1 MSQLLPSST
10 ITKIRQEAALFDSK
24 DRFLNF
30 ATKGD
35 FQSPLIL
42 EAGDLFYEKWMQSG
56 EPLSL
61 DTFLPISANFTVQQ
75 KAEIE
80 SQMLSVLKEK
90 QEDFAKS
97 DLYLVLGFLKWD
109 GNALAPTL
117 LVPVDF
123 DSKTKKLS
131 LAKRPAIE
139 NVILRERLKD
149 IVELPKA
156 EDASIN
162 GQFSI
167 LLYFSLF
174 EKAVAKEKNWKF
186 TRHGLCLSFANGAR
200 FKLKKHFEK
209 DVWKD
214 KQMDSSPLLQAMF
227 GEDGFKTESSYFDE
241 APFDELFNPA
251 KHRFLYPLDSH
262 TTKAMMESLQDEAFA
277 FAIQTLPGT
286 SKAKVAANIVADS
299 VAHGKK
305 TLVVHKKAISKYLFE
320 TAWKPPFRTF
330 QGPDR
335 AALEPDFIKY
345 RTAFIDYYKAVNDKI
360 QPAGAYLSDLLTEF
374 VHAPATKTKFSESIF
389 DGVSKLDYAAYNKVA
404 NLLDNI
410 LELYFKKQGISAR
423 KAFQGIKVPS
433 LTPEEKETLAEQL
446 KQAVEKVKE
455 LQSLIDLFNEASL
468 FPTGIFI
475 SSLSETIDLILK
487 TFDENTPVYEGWELR
502 SNNWVAYH
510 DSLKALP
517 EAGDTWVRYRRQ
529 TSEIYTD
536 NAVDENVM
544 AAREEFV
551 ESLNVTLKGL
561 SDRYRSSRRALLK
574 VIRNPK
580 SVSSDAELLDLIDTL
595 IELQENKRAYKD
607 TSVLGNHLLGKDWQ
621 FEKSN
626 WFDLNIKIKYLF
638 NFRDKHAA
646 DPKLDL
652 MLQIL
657 ENWHTIKPYFPK
669 LKNFAESVR
678 ALQDAIRKIAKDLDL
693 ETPLESLS
701 IEKWMDTVKYWNAN
715 WANLDVHIQLTW
727 SFKELAQF
735 DLLPLLTYIQ
745 NTDKVSEEISQ
756 GFRHYW
762 SGSQIQQLGLNNP
775 ELFSLSPKDRSH
787 KSKEFRALYDQFC
800 NANFR
805 EIHAFVEANPAAL
818 TVASLEDTYEFSG
831 TDTFDCTVLL
841 DADCIS
847 IVESLPTLLSS
858 KKIIL
863 IGDPQAPSLEVL
875 PNDAY
880 KDVLPRHTAY
890 FQEVVLAEALRR
902 GIPTRELWLAGQYA
916 DMQIV
921 KFANNK
927 IYHQGIRQFP
937 KPLSDSRKCES
948 LSIVPDKVTAV
959 ATAAIRHAQKHPAQ
973 TLGIVAFHQSTCL
986 EIESAIR
993 GMIEKG
999 SPVEKF
1005 FDQENSFI
1013 RYYVKTPER
1022 ATDRFRDVVLVCAE
1036 PDAASGVAGERK
1048 ISVCTTLAK
1057 QDLQVFISEADVA
1070 KHTNNKATLFWDWF
1084 SYLQGN
1090 ISFNAINLHCGESR
1104 LRSEISEMLIVNG
1117 IQIDNAY
1124 ETGNIPIGPVI
1135 VDANNSRRFL
1145 ALIEDD
1151 CTKERFRE
1159 SIEDTE
1165 YIRPTLLKQLG
1176 WKILNMWLPFWF
1188 MSRKD
1193 EEAHLLATIA
1203 IEQSVAPP
1211 PPEESQSSGANG
1223 ENADEA
1229 SNIEI
1234 VSYNFTNPKIEGTAH
1249 DKPIPDLPVASLITQ
1264 MKFYVD
1270 HEAPIHEDLLRHRL
1284 KELHHVDREGPIIL
1298 KALTDAMNQGLQMK
1312 KFIKTGAFFYS
1323 IKPQQLQLRNRSMCS
1338 DFERKLA
1345 FVAPEERALLP
1356 SSMDEFTIKQKLGLL
1371 E

>member
-1 MSQLLPSST
+1 MPQVLPTST

-61 DTFLPISANFTVQQ
+61 DTFLPVSANFTAQQ
-75 KAEIE
+75 KLEIE
-80 SQMLSVLKEK
+80 AQMLSVLKSK
-90 QEDFAKS
+90 QEDFGTS

-123 DSKTKKLS
+123 DPKTQKLTPSKRS
-131 LAKRPAIE
+131 PIE

-149 IVELPKA
+149 VIELPKA

-186 TRHGLCLSFANGAR
+186 TRHGICLSFANGAR
-200 FKLKKHFEK
+200 FKLKKNFEK
-209 DVWKD
+209 DIWKD
-214 KQMDSSPLLQAMF
+214 KQIDDSPILQALF
-227 GEDGFKTESSYFDE
+227 GEDGFRTENSYFDE
-241 APFDELFNPA
+241 APFDELFKAEN
-251 KHRFLYPLDSH
+251 HHFLYPLDSH
-262 TTKAMMESLQDEAFA
+262 TTKAMMEALHKDSFA

-286 SKAKVAANIVADS
+286 SKAKVAANIVAES
-299 VAHGKK
+299 ILTGQK
-305 TLVVHKKAISKYLFE
+305 TLVVSKKAISRQLFE
-320 TAWKPPFRTF
+320 NAWKPPFRSF
-330 QGPDR
+330 QGPER
-335 AALEPDFIKY
+335 EALEPDFIKY
-345 RTAFIDYYKAVNDKI
+345 RKAFVDYYKTVNERV
-360 QPAGAYLSDLLTEF
+360 QPAGAMLSELLTEF
-374 VHAPATKTKFSESIF
+374 VHAPVTKTKFSESIF
-389 DGVSKLDYAAYNKVA
+389 DGVSKLNFAEYNNVR
-404 NLLDNI
+404 NVIENI
-410 LELYFKKQGISAR
+410 IDLYFKQQGVAAR

-433 LTPEEKETLAEQL
+433 LSPEEKENIAQQL
-446 KQAVEKVKE
+446 KQAVSKVKD
-455 LQSLIDLFNEASL
+455 LQDLINLFNEAAL

-475 SSLSETIDLILK
+475 SSLAETIDLILK

-529 TSEIYTD
+529 TSDIYTD
-536 NAVDENVM
+536 NAVDENVL

-561 SDRYRSSRRALLK
+561 SDRYRSSRRALMR

-621 FEKSN
+621 YEKSN
-626 WFDLNIKIKYLF
+626 WFELNIKIKYLF
-638 NFRDKHAA
+638 SFRDKHAA

-657 ENWHTIKPYFPK
+657 ENWHNIKPYFAK
-669 LKNFAESVR
+669 LKDFADSIKS
-678 ALQDAIRKIAKDLDL
+678 LQEAIRKIAKDLDL
-693 ETPLESLS
+693 EIPLESLS
-701 IEKWMDTVKYWNAN
+701 VEKWMDTVKSWNAN
-715 WANLDVHIQLTW
+715 WPNLDVHIQLTRL
-727 SFKELAQF
+727 FKELTQY

-762 SGSQIQQLGLNNP
+762 SGSQIQQLGVSNP
-775 ELFSLSPKDRSH
+775 ELFSLSPKERSH
-787 KSKEFRALYDQFC
+787 KCKDFRALYDQFC

-805 EIHAFVEANPAAL
+805 AAHATAEGKPGLL
-818 TVASLEDTYEFSG
+818 TLAQLDETYEFSG
-831 TDTFDCTVLL
+831 TENFDVAIFL
-841 DADCIS
+841 DADSTS
-847 IVESLPTLLSS
+847 IVESLPTLVST

-863 IGDPQAPSLEVL
+863 MGDPQAPSLEVL
-875 PNDAY
+875 PYDAY

-890 FQEVVLAEALRR
+890 FQEVILADSLRR
-902 GIPTRELWLAGQYA
+902 GIPTRELWLAGQYS
-916 DMQIV
+916 DMQLV
-921 KFANNK
+921 SFANNK
-927 IYHQGIRQFP
+927 IYHNGIRQFP
-937 KPLSDSRKCES
+937 KPTRDSHKCET
-948 LSIVPDKVTAV
+948 LTVVPDKVQAV
-959 ATAAIRHAQKHPAQ
+959 AKAAVIHAQKYPAK
-973 TLGIVAFHQSTCL
+973 TLGIIAFHQTTCQ
-986 EIESAIR
+986 EIENAIR
-993 GMIEKG
+993 ALVEKG
-999 SPVEKF
+999 SPTERF
-1005 FDQENSFI
+1005 FNQENMLI
-1013 RYYVKTPER
+1013 RCYIKTPER
-1022 ATDRFRDVVLVCAE
+1022 ATDKFRDVVLVCAE

-1048 ISVCTTLAK
+1048 ISVCSTLAK
-1057 QDLQVFISEADVA
+1057 QEVHVVISETDMT
-1070 KHTNNKATLFWDWF
+1070 KHTNSKATLFWDWI

-1090 ISFNAINLHCGESR
+1090 LPLKQTSQHSGESR
-1104 LRSEISEMLIVNG
+1104 LRDEIMEMLTANNITVEATFG
-1117 IQIDNAY
+1117 
-1124 ETGNIPIGPVI
+1124 TGNIPVGPVV
-1135 VDANNSRRFL
+1135 VDANNSKRFL

-1151 CTKERFRE
+1151 CTRERFRE

-1165 YIRPTLLKQLG
+1165 YVRPNILRQLG
-1176 WKILNMWLPFWF
+1176 WKVQNMWLPFWF

-1193 EEAHLLATIA
+1193 EEAHILATLA

-1211 PPEESQSSGANG
+1211 PPEESGANAGG
-1223 ENADEA
+1223 ENTTDT
-1229 SNIEI
+1229 SNLEI
-1234 VSYNFTNPKIEGTAH
+1234 VPYKISHPKIEGTAH
-1249 DKPIPDLPVASLITQ
+1249 DKPIPDLAAASLITQ
-1264 MKFYVD
+1264 MKFYID

-1298 KALTDAMNQGLQMK
+1298 KAIVDAMNQGLQMK

-1323 IKPQQLQLRNRSMCS
+1323 IKPTPAQLRNRALCS
-1338 DFERKLA
+1338 DYERKLA

-1356 SSMDEFTIKQKLGLL
+1356 SSMDDFSIKQMLGLL